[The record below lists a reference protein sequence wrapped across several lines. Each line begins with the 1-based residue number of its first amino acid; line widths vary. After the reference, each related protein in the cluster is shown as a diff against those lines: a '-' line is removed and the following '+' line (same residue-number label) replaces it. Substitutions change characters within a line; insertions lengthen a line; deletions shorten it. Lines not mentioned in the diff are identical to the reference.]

1 LLGDS
6 GATFKA
12 AAGKGIKG
20 GAGDAQKIET
30 KVAVKIFIFDTDG
43 GLFDVVGQVGDFDR
57 ISILFAINFV
67 EEFTVA
73 VKNLGT
79 DGAGTFGQTGGV
91 RDIFEEK
98 EGVEN
103 QKDKAESD
111 EADNGLFLKGSCP
124 GGFLKSPVDS
134 FKFYFS
140 CFIGHIWLYFTLVL
154 MTKNLRRLLIYY
166 LYLLVSWGA
175 FRYFVRLP
183 EVVTELWFKPMIWLV
198 PLYWWRLSLKGE
210 PRLFAG
216 KIRPALG
223 WGLLG
228 GLMYFGALRLLTNS
242 GFSFDVNRIGIAGV
256 TAVVEELTFAG
267 VMLSILVKETK
278 REGVS
283 LALTGLAF
291 AAIHLPRQIFVFSLA
306 PSLVVGAFSLAFFVG
321 LINGFLRLRS
331 NNVLAAM
338 VAHFVF
344 LLLALA

>member
-1 LLGDS
+1 
-6 GATFKA
+6 
-12 AAGKGIKG
+12 
-20 GAGDAQKIET
+20 
-30 KVAVKIFIFDTDG
+30 
-43 GLFDVVGQVGDFDR
+43 
-57 ISILFAINFV
+57 
-67 EEFTVA
+67 
-73 VKNLGT
+73 
-79 DGAGTFGQTGGV
+79 
-91 RDIFEEK
+91 
-98 EGVEN
+98 
-103 QKDKAESD
+103 
-111 EADNGLFLKGSCP
+111 
-124 GGFLKSPVDS
+124 
-134 FKFYFS
+134 
-140 CFIGHIWLYFTLVL
+140 

-306 PSLVVGAFSLAFFVG
+306 PALVVGAFSLAFFVG